1 MNEYLQIFKN
11 AMKGNN
17 NEENVGNVG
26 GKDDFDKAF

>member
-1 MNEYLQIFKN
+1 MSTYRFFKN